1 MLELNDNANHKNLIK
16 DGDES
21 TFGVD
26 VIEASQEVPVI
37 VDFWAP
43 WCGPCKTLGPALE
56 SAVKAANG
64 KVKMVKIDVDQSQQ
78 IAAQLQ
84 IKSIP
89 TVYGFFEGKPVD
101 AFQGAQSESEI
112 KKFIDKLISLS
123 GNNAEDGLEEAMATA
138 EEMFLDG
145 KYQDCIEIFSAIL
158 GEVPTHERAY
168 AGLASAFLEIGQIQ
182 KVKDLIDSAPTD
194 LKSSSSINAV
204 RTRLELLGKSEGLAS
219 VEELGMKVKNTPDD
233 KQARLDLALSLI
245 KDSRMSEAIYHLLEL
260 FKLDKDWN
268 DEAAKKNLFSVFE
281 IMKPDDPEALKARRK
296 LSSLI
301 FS

>member
-1 MLELNDNANHKNLIK
+1 MLELNNNANHKNLIK

-21 TFGVD
+21 TFGAD

-182 KVKDLIDSAPTD
+182 KVKDLIDNAPTE

-204 RTRLELLGKSEGLAS
+204 RTRLELLVTSVGLAS
-219 VEELGMKVKNTPDD
+219 VEELGVKVKNTPDD
-233 KQARLDLALSLI
+233 KQARLDLALALI